1 MLDSDFVALY
11 DGKLKAPQALLFGK
25 VKIKVNKK
33 AALSFKPEVIMEEIG
48 EDIWEAMEEKTEETI
63 KKTTRS

>member
-25 VKIKVNKK
+25 VKIKGNIK

-48 EDIWEAMEEKTEETI
+48 EDIWEAME
-63 KKTTRS
+63 